1 MNEMT
6 RVLKPNGKLIL
17 IENTASDNILMK
29 SYQDLTEP
37 LITSFSKGCKWNTN
51 IPSLIQHSILA
62 QNSNSNNNNNNNNF
76 YNLNLIYEKRIELGT
91 LLIHVYEK
99 TI

>member
-1 MNEMT
+1 
-6 RVLKPNGKLIL
+6 
-17 IENTASDNILMK
+17 MK

-37 LITSFSKGCKWNTN
+37 LITSFSKGCKWNTD
-51 IPSLIQHSILA
+51 IPSLIQQSILM
-62 QNSNSNNNNNNNNF
+62 QNTNSNTNSNSNMNDDY
-76 YNLNLIYEKRIELGT
+76 YNLRLIYEKRIELGT